1 MSRLSNIFIAAT
13 ATFALGYVAYFDYQ
27 RRHNASFRK
36 QLSKSKKAAAQASKA
51 SDAASKQVKVQL
63 VKEILVKSLT
73 EDPIPTDVHKKEEF
87 FMTSVTMGEQLAS
100 IPGNEL
106 EAALQFYRALSIYP
120 NPTDILNIYQ
130 KSIPPAVYEYVIMM
144 IAINPPSSV
153 ASFLN
158 EGAAAAAPE
167 AEAPIAEEV
176 EQD

>member
-1 MSRLSNIFIAAT
+1 MSRIFNTVLAAT
-13 ATFALGYVAYFDYQ
+13 GAFALGYVIYFDYQ
-27 RRHNASFRK
+27 RRNSAEFRK
-36 QLSKSKKAAAQASKA
+36 SLFKNKKRAEQNSKA
-51 SDAASKQVKVQL
+51 SEAASKQVKVQL
-63 VKEILVKSLT
+63 VKQILVKSLA
-73 EDPIPTDVHKKEEF
+73 EDPIPTDAHKKEEF

-100 IPGNEL
+100 MPGAEL

-130 KSIPPAVYEYVIMM
+130 KSIPSAVYEYVIMM

-158 EGAAAAAPE
+158 EGAASAPTPAAE
-167 AEAPIAEEV
+167 ILEEV